1 LQLRE
6 ERLNQKKKEI
16 EELMLNTQYEEEREP
31 KERKK
36 RSVN

>member
-6 ERLNQKKKEI
+6 EKLNQKKKEI
-16 EELMLNTQYEEEREP
+16 EELMLNTQYEEEREG